1 MPVDREELRRAV
13 DAFSDDD
20 FIVAQEIL
28 TKQFQTAK
36 NDYLQD
42 KLGLENSL
50 EIPDNEEDEEE

>member
-28 TKQFQTAK
+28 TKQFQVAK
-36 NDYLQD
+36 NEYLQD
-42 KLGLENSL
+42 KLDLESDL
-50 EIPDNEEDEEE
+50 KSEDDEE